1 MLKHVAYVD
10 VHREPTAPCSCSMQ
24 PRWFGS
30 SIQKLVGL

>member
-1 MLKHVAYVD
+1 MLKHVAHVD
-10 VHREPTAPCSCSMQ
+10 VHRGPAAPCSCSMQ